1 MQSHRKVLFRILL
14 FTAVFLLSACW
25 LFVMLAIWGGGRI
38 YWGHTLLLPK
48 NRLLPI
54 IKQLPNSHYLL
65 DFANSFSS
73 YIDDKESLL
82 IYLAVTG
89 LPCIAYALTAL
100 LPDTL
105 HRFFPKQKVLR
116 VLYACIAAAALL
128 FSVFCAIG
136 AYSRVF
142 ERNKTAVLKQFLT
155 GANLDLIVIGVG
167 LSVAGWLIPCFIHRL
182 VRDVRERTV
191 PALALSGLKRTALGI
206 FCGFLITAVSGLLLA
221 CLSPF
226 SKDAVRS
233 VEKSCTQSAS
243 NVLPFFVTLVMA
255 PFMEELAFRG
265 MIQRNLRKYAP
276 AWLAILITSLFFG
289 IWHRNTGQFVYTF
302 VVALLLG
309 WVFEFTGMVRYTVLI
324 HFSMNFFSAACF
336 STRDTAILGRLHV
349 LPRIREILMGL
360 PVWAAVLLL
369 LLLAVVLT
377 LLVRGFRKGGN
388 RSLLHK
394 LFRNKRPSGS
404 ESP

>member
-1 MQSHRKVLFRILL
+1 MRAKRRVLSHILL
-14 FTAVFLLSACW
+14 FTAVLLLSAFW

-38 YWGHTLLLPK
+38 AWGNTFLLPK
-48 NRLLPI
+48 NGPLPVM
-54 IKQLPNSHYLL
+54 KQVPKSHYLL
-65 DFANSFSS
+65 DFAGSFRSNLE
-73 YIDDKESLL
+73 KEGLL
-82 IYLAVTG
+82 IYLVVTG

-142 ERNKTAVLKQFLT
+142 ERNRTAALKQFLT
-155 GANLDLIVIGVG
+155 CANLDLIAIGVG
-167 LSVAGWLIPCFIHRL
+167 LSVVGWLIPCFVHRL
-182 VRDVRERTV
+182 VRSVRERTV
-191 PALALSGLKRTALGI
+191 PTLALSGIKRTVLGI
-206 FCGFLITAVSGLLLA
+206 VSGFLITAVSGLLLA

-226 SKDAVRS
+226 SKDAVRF
-233 VEKSCTQSAS
+233 VEKFCTRSAGYD
-243 NVLPFFVTLVMA
+243 LPFFVTLVMA

-276 AWLAILITSLFFG
+276 AWLAILITALFFG

-309 WVFEFTGMVRYTVLI
+309 WVFELTGMVRYTVLI

-336 STRDTAILGRLHV
+336 STWDTAILGRLHI
-349 LPRIREILMGL
+349 LPRIRETLMGL

-369 LLLAVVLT
+369 LLLTVVLT
-377 LLVRGFRKGGN
+377 LLVRGFRKVGN
-388 RSLLHK
+388 RSLRQK
-394 LFRNKRPSGS
+394 LFGSKRANGS
-404 ESP
+404 ESS